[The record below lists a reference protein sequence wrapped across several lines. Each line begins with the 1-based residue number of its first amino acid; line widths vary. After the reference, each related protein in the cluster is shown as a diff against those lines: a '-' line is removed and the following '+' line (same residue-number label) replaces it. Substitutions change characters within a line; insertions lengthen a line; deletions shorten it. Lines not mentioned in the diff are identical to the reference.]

1 MPNDIPNHA
10 ITFATNI
17 NFIFSNFS
25 SAFITPQMRSNLELF
40 CNIDTSL
47 LSFSS
52 SKLIE
57 S

>member
-47 LSFSS
+47 LNFSS